1 MRAST
6 LLAAVLAFALLTLL
20 VVSDR
25 SLAVSGPLL
34 SSGDSWTYRTNTS
47 IDGAFYLVGDV
58 TLTTKGGERVSVD
71 GTTYDAVRFTLSG
84 AGTANGTVATQL
96 GPVRASGSWVLSGN
110 ELLESAGLKVI
121 SSVLDLEAS
130 GTLHA
135 EPVAIPFQ
143 LSVQNTTTFRLVD
156 DSWRFPLEIGN
167 SSVVARQMNFSE
179 DFRFFYGLQSTP
191 LHTQGRLWW
200 NATYTLEAR
209 VAVDTPAGH
218 FDTYRIRQAAPD
230 GTYGL
235 FYYAPAT
242 GNDARTEAY
251 NGTTKVATSQLTSYR
266 YQALEPARFFG
277 LTVTDWAIAG
287 TAVAIVVG
295 AVAIVWLRRRRHSRP
310 PESESN
316 QPRT

>member
-1 MRAST
+1 VRASI
-6 LLAAVLAFALLTLL
+6 LLAAVLAFALLALL
-20 VVSDR
+20 AFSDR
-25 SLAVSGPLL
+25 GAAVSGPLL
-34 SSGDSWTYRTNTS
+34 TPGDSWTYRTNTS
-47 IDGAFYLVGDV
+47 IGGAFYLVGNV

-96 GPVRASGSWVLSGN
+96 GPARASGSWVLSGN
-110 ELLESAGLKVI
+110 EVLESAGLKVI

-135 EPVAIPFQ
+135 APLAIPFQ

-167 SSVVARQMNFSE
+167 SSVVARRMNFSE

-191 LHTQGRLWW
+191 LHTQGSLWW
-200 NATYTLEAR
+200 NATYTLEAQ
-209 VAVDTPAGH
+209 VAIDTPAGH
-218 FDTYRIRQAAPD
+218 LDAYRIREAAPD

-251 NGTTKVATSQLTSYR
+251 NGTAKVATSELTSYR

-277 LTVTDWAIAG
+277 LSGTDWAIAG
-287 TAVAIVVG
+287 TAVAAVGG
-295 AVAIVWLRRRRHSRP
+295 AVAILWIRRRRQSRP
-310 PESESN
+310 PGPEPN
-316 QPRT
+316 QPQT